1 VADLIL
7 NLKKSCLH
15 KYPEFTFNFRY
26 LHLKKIN
33 QEISQLKMD
42 KAAFDLQPQLE
53 NHLLV
58 LRPLREE
65 DFEDLYK
72 VASDPLIWEQH
83 PSKDRCRKDVFEL
96 FFKEAMASTGS
107 FAIMDKKTNQIIGST
122 RFHSIKETQNAIEIG
137 WTFLAREYWG
147 GFYNQTMKYLM
158 IEYAFNFVENILFY
172 IHEENTRS
180 QKAVEKIGAKRI
192 TSLEGKVLET
202 RPNASVIYNITK
214 KSWKPNA
221 K

>member
-1 VADLIL
+1 
-7 NLKKSCLH
+7 
-15 KYPEFTFNFRY
+15 
-26 LHLKKIN
+26 
-33 QEISQLKMD
+33 MD
-42 KAAFDLQPQLE
+42 KPAFNLQPELE

-96 FFKEAMASTGS
+96 FSKEAIESRGA
-107 FAIMDKKTNQIIGST
+107 FVVIDKKPRLPDGQANQIIGST
-122 RFHSIKETQNAIEIG
+122 RFHFVKETQNAIEIG

-147 GFYNQTMKYLM
+147 GFYNQSMKYLM

-172 IHEENTRS
+172 IYEENTRS

-202 RPNASVIYNITK
+202 RPNASVIYNITRK
-214 KSWKPNA
+214 WWKQNA
-221 K
+221 NAIN